1 MATGDPMSGLET
13 VILGALT
20 ILLLFWLQPG
30 LKAAIARGKQAPSD
44 WQSVILPLGLVVMFV
59 IFLIAMV

>member
-1 MATGDPMSGLET
+1 MSEMET

-30 LKAAIARGKQAPSD
+30 IKAAVARSKQTPSD
-44 WQSVILPLGLVVMFV
+44 WRSVVLPLGLVVMFV

>member
-1 MATGDPMSGLET
+1 MSNMEM
-13 VILGALT
+13 VVLGAMT

-30 LKAAIARGKQAPSD
+30 IKAALARSKHAPAD
-44 WQSVILPLGLVVMFV
+44 WQSVLLPIGLVVMFV

>member
-1 MATGDPMSGLET
+1 MSSMEM
-13 VILGALT
+13 VILGAMT

-30 LKAAIARGKQAPSD
+30 LKAALTRSKQAQAD
-44 WQSVILPLGLVVMFV
+44 WQSVLLPIGLVVMFV

>member
-1 MATGDPMSGLET
+1 MSGMEMVVLSA
-13 VILGALT
+13 IT

-30 LKAAIARGKQAPSD
+30 MKAAIQRSRQGQAD
-44 WQSVILPLGLVVMFV
+44 WRSVLLPLGLVVMFV

>member
-1 MATGDPMSGLET
+1 MSDMET

-30 LKAAIARGKQAPSD
+30 IKAAVARSKQTPSD
-44 WQSVILPLGLVVMFV
+44 WRSVVLPLGLVVMFV

>member
-1 MATGDPMSGLET
+1 MSSMEM
-13 VILGALT
+13 VILGAMT

-30 LKAAIARGKQAPSD
+30 IKAALARSKQAQAD
-44 WQSVILPLGLVVMFV
+44 WQSVLLPLSLVVMFV